1 MPILTTPRLT
11 NRNRL
16 GAGLLVGATM
26 AGLAA
31 ATLTGAGSAN
41 ASCVSFSGVGNTSQC
56 NTSITIGKGSNSYA
70 GSLPPTMPPG
80 NAPRNQFA
88 VAIGDHRNALNGI
101 NSK

>member
-1 MPILTTPRLT
+1 MPILTAQRLT

-41 ASCVSFSGVGNTSQC
+41 AS
-56 NTSITIGKGSNSYA
+56 
-70 GSLPPTMPPG
+70 
-80 NAPRNQFA
+80 
-88 VAIGDHRNALNGI
+88 
-101 NSK
+101 